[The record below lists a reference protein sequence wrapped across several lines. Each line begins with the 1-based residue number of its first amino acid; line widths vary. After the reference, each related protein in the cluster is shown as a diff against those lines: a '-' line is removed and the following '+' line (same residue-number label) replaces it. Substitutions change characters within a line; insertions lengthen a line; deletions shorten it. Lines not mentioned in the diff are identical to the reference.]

1 MKVSYKKMLYSR
13 LLFLGGAAVPMGISA
28 YICRESALIIGILK
42 CSATSIATFVL
53 PIPVGPIITM
63 RVFI

>member
-1 MKVSYKKMLYSR
+1 MKVSYKKCFTLVCCS
-13 LLFLGGAAVPMGISA
+13 LVGAAVPMGISA